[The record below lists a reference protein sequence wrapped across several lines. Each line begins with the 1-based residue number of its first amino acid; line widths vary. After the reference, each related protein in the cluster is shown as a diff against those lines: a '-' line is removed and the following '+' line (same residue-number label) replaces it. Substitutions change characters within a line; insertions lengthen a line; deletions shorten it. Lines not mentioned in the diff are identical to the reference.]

1 MHTTLSVR
9 LFAAASGCLLL
20 AGASIAGTANAQ
32 VPDSRWMPW
41 LGCWTSSDTRVTG
54 ITTGGSTSGV
64 VCVVPASSGPGVVV
78 ATIANGM
85 VVHSE
90 RMNAT
95 GAHTPKTLENCPGW
109 ESATWS
115 ADGHR
120 LLLRSEFVCDRNLT
134 VKGSGIF
141 AISGD
146 GEWLQVQ
153 GSTVGRNASAYVVRY
168 HAAGLEL
175 ANTAAA
181 GQLNDSTPARLV
193 VTTGTGLATRSA
205 RFAAGEPVR
214 PDAVLEVT
222 QQIEGPVAEAWVNEI
237 GQRFTVEG
245 KELVRLAD
253 AGMPSKM
260 IDLLVALSYPDRF
273 VLQRNAIVSTPRLG
287 GGSGSGAGV
296 GSVYTGAY
304 DRRWDCGYGNRM
316 LAYGYYGDSCY
327 PGYYGLSGYGYGGY
341 GYGAY
346 GYGGYPYNGYG
357 YGSYGNGY
365 YGGQQPIIIVPRNPE
380 GDQHGR
386 AVNGAGYT
394 RGSSTPARTG
404 NTAPDR
410 TPSSSSGSSAGSSG
424 SSGSSTPSS
433 TPSSAPSSSG
443 SSSEPRTAQPRVP
456 PG

>member
-20 AGASIAGTANAQ
+20 AGASIAGTASAQ
-32 VPDSRWMPW
+32 APDARWLPW
-41 LGCWTSSDTRVTG
+41 LGCWTSGDTPVTG
-54 ITTGGSTSGV
+54 VPTSGSTSGV

-95 GAHTPKTLENCPGW
+95 GAQTPKTLENCPGW

-120 LLLRSEFVCDRNLT
+120 LLLRSEFKCDQNTT
-134 VKGSGIF
+134 VKGSGVF
-141 AISGD
+141 AISAD

-153 GSTVGRNASAYVVRY
+153 GSTVGRNAGAYVVRY
-168 HAAGLEL
+168 RSAGVEIADL
-175 ANTAAA
+175 A
-181 GQLNDSTPARLV
+181 GRQLRDSTPVRLV
-193 VTTGTGLATRSA
+193 TAATSLAARSA
-205 RFAAGEPVR
+205 RYAAGDVVR

-222 QQIEGPVAEAWVNEI
+222 RHVEGPVAEAWVNEI
-237 GQRFTVEG
+237 GQRFAVDARD
-245 KELVRLAD
+245 LVSLAD
-253 AGMPSKM
+253 AGMPPKM
-260 IDLLVALSYPDRF
+260 IDLLVALSYPERF
-273 VLQRNAIVSTPRLG
+273 VLQRNAIVSTRRAG
-287 GGSGSGAGV
+287 GGSTSGAGI
-296 GSVYTGAY
+296 GSVYTGAF

-327 PGYYGLSGYGYGGY
+327 PGYYGLSGYGYG
-341 GYGAY
+341 AY

-357 YGSYGNGY
+357 YGGYGNGY
-365 YGGQQPIIIVPRNPE
+365 YGGQQPIVIVPRNPDA
-380 GDQHGR
+380 DQRGR

-394 RGSSTPARTG
+394 RGSSTPARSG
-404 NTAPDR
+404 NNTYDR
-410 TPSSSSGSSAGSSG
+410 TSSGSSSSGSSSG
-424 SSGSSTPSS
+424 SSGS
-433 TPSSAPSSSG
+433 ASSSG
-443 SSSEPRTAQPRVP
+443 SSSSAGSSSSGSSSSSEPRTAQPRVP